1 MDAEKNE
8 YCLHKLKLIILVQFR
23 EKGVVHL
30 IIILKVTIV
39 INFIV
44 SNTLLSLLL
53 SHWSQ
58 LRTKLRIKFS

>member
-8 YCLHKLKLIILVQFR
+8 YCLHKLKLIILIQFR

-30 IIILKVTIV
+30 IILKVTIV

-44 SNTLLSLLL
+44 SNILLSLLL

>member
-8 YCLHKLKLIILVQFR
+8 YCLHKLKPIILIQFR

-30 IIILKVTIV
+30 IILIVAIV

-44 SNTLLSLLL
+44 SNILLSLLL

>member
-53 SHWSQ
+53 SH
-58 LRTKLRIKFS
+58 

>member
-8 YCLHKLKLIILVQFR
+8 YCLHKLKLIILIQFR

-30 IIILKVTIV
+30 IILKVTIV

-44 SNTLLSLLL
+44 SNILLSLLL
-53 SHWSQ
+53 SH
-58 LRTKLRIKFS
+58 